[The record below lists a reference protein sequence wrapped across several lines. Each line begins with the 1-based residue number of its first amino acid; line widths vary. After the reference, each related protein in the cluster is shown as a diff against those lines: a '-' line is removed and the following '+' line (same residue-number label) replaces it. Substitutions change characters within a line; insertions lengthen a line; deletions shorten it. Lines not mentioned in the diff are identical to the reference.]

1 MMFLVPGNVK
11 SVSGNVSC
19 WLLTN
24 SAGIAPHL
32 AVVNEPVSDDDV
44 CALAVAMRVAN
55 GGGYLGE
62 NVGECWMVERS
73 EDQPMRGT
81 PWETVYRGSLPLA
94 R

>member
-1 MMFLVPGNVK
+1 MMFLVPGNVGGA
-11 SVSGNVSC
+11 SGNVLC
-19 WLLTN
+19 WPLTN

-32 AVVNEPVSDDDV
+32 AVANELVSGDDV
-44 CALAVAMRVAN
+44 CALAAAMRVVN
-55 GGGYLGE
+55 EGGYLGE
-62 NVGECWMVERS
+62 NVGECWMGERS

>member
-1 MMFLVPGNVK
+1 MVLLVPGNVK
-11 SVSGNVSC
+11 SASGNVSC

-24 SAGIAPHL
+24 SAGIARHL
-32 AVVNEPVSDDDV
+32 AVANELVSGDDV
-44 CALAVAMRVAN
+44 CALAGAMRVAN

-62 NVGECWMVERS
+62 NVGECWMGERS

-81 PWETVYRGSLPLA
+81 PWETVCRGSLPLV